1 MSDDAPASPLPIDVS
16 KQRIFVA
23 LGQVQS
29 ITLAELRQQAGVTK
43 ELAEF
48 ELKRLGWR
56 KKVGSDVFV
65 PKAADPREFEA
76 EDSGPQV
83 LPDLRDKVAAK
94 RGKKAAPAGA
104 GERPVTR
111 EPDAGGALG
120 PDCPA
125 VPLGVNDETLYLL
138 DELCQLR
145 KVPPK
150 LDKSMLYS
158 LFGHGW
164 LDQRFPSFNA
174 VGEPLKNK
182 FNQDH
187 AQRAVI
193 HACKAKGRIR
203 IDDAERQR
211 GSHVSRRG
219 ALVLHCGDQL
229 VIAGEKGLRPEDGPR
244 EVYTRHP
251 GLYERLIFP
260 LDDEIMRPA
269 PEDQAASLGEA
280 WACLDHLDQGGW
292 HWKGPVRICLGGD
305 PADGDGV
312 SGDSIDVFAWLVFG
326 WAMSAKVCGALFRRP
341 ALLVTGPTQQG
352 KSTLLARLK
361 DLIGEGWFI
370 SPEDPS
376 EAGITAE
383 MGKARIAVLL
393 DELEGKE
400 DDPAYIKR
408 MYNLMLRSFDG
419 GGKLRS
425 SADQKAVKTELYSSF
440 QGSSVLPPKMR
451 PQERNRIII
460 AEIGA
465 RLDPARAYLC
475 PDWFPGVGPKLHRRL
490 AAQWHRYPATLKAYE
505 GEMARRGSSG
515 RERDC
520 YATALA
526 CADLALFELAPD
538 AASEAS
544 KVPENPARVAQI
556 VACIVPLIGT
566 LRTENIDHP
575 ERAMAALL
583 SSHLPSPGGAVQQTV
598 GQWIEKAI
606 IALGSDDDSGWAQC
620 KLQLASHGMRLCNL
634 KPDHASSKAG
644 VIELED
650 LASGYLAIAGPTHE
664 GVAKIFKATEFN
676 QGRWPEALSRV
687 VHVIT
692 DASGKE
698 LGQMPAIKGK
708 IPKIGGWQGACTLIP
723 LAWFIDLYEIS
734 EQIRVAREALV
745 MGQASAEAAAKV
757 RRGQRGIKE

>member
-1 MSDDAPASPLPIDVS
+1 M
-16 KQRIFVA
+16 
-23 LGQVQS
+23 
-29 ITLAELRQQAGVTK
+29 
-43 ELAEF
+43 
-48 ELKRLGWR
+48 
-56 KKVGSDVFV
+56 
-65 PKAADPREFEA
+65 
-76 EDSGPQV
+76 
-83 LPDLRDKVAAK
+83 
-94 RGKKAAPAGA
+94 
-104 GERPVTR
+104 
-111 EPDAGGALG
+111 LG

-164 LDQRFPSFNA
+164 LDERFPSYNQS
-174 VGEPLKNK
+174 GELLKKK

-193 HACKAKGRIR
+193 AACKAKGRIR

-211 GSHVSRRG
+211 GSHVSRKG
-219 ALVLHCGDQL
+219 ALVLHCGDAL
-229 VIAGEKGLRPEDGPR
+229 VIAGEKRAVGSPAHAAVKVEGVEIRPP
-244 EVYTRHP
+244 YQRHP

-260 LDDEIMRPA
+260 LDDAVVAPA
-269 PEDQAASLGEA
+269 AVAASVGEA
-280 WACLDHLDQGGW
+280 WACLDHLNQGGW
-292 HWKGPVRICLGGD
+292 NWKGPVQIDLDGDGAGD
-305 PADGDGV
+305 PAREGDT
-312 SGDSIDVFAWLVFG
+312 IDVFAWLVFG

-400 DDPAYIKR
+400 DDPGYIKR

-460 AEIGA
+460 AEIGV
-465 RLDPARAYLC
+465 RTDPARAYLV
-475 PDWFPGVGPKLHRRL
+475 PDWFAAIGPKLHRRL
-490 AAQWHRYPATLKAYE
+490 AEAWHRYPATLKAYE

-526 CADLALFELAPD
+526 CADLALFERAPD
-538 AASEAS
+538 AQSEAS
-544 KVPENPARVAQI
+544 KVPENPARVALI
-556 VACIVPLIGT
+556 VAAIVPLIGT
-566 LRTENIDHP
+566 LRTENVDHP

-606 IALGSDDDSGWAQC
+606 IALGSDDEAGWAQS
-620 KLQLASHGMRLCNL
+620 KVQLASHGMRVCNL
-634 KPDHASSKAG
+634 KPDHEKSQAG
-644 VIELED
+644 VIELHD

-664 GVAKIFKATEFN
+664 GVAKIFKSTEFN
-676 QGRWPEALSRV
+676 QGRWPEALGRV
-687 VHVIT
+687 VHTVR
-692 DASGKE
+692 DDDGKE
-698 LGQMPAIKGK
+698 TGQMPAIKGK
-708 IPKIGGWQGACTLIP
+708 IPKVGGSNFPVTLIP
-723 LAWFIDLYEIS
+723 LAWFIDLVEMS
-734 EQIRVAREALV
+734 DQIRVARDAAV

>member
-1 MSDDAPASPLPIDVS
+1 MS
-16 KQRIFVA
+16 
-23 LGQVQS
+23 
-29 ITLAELRQQAGVTK
+29 
-43 ELAEF
+43 
-48 ELKRLGWR
+48 
-56 KKVGSDVFV
+56 
-65 PKAADPREFEA
+65 EA
-76 EDSGPQV
+76 ENAGPQV
-83 LPDLRDKVAAK
+83 MPDLREKVAAK
-94 RGKKAAPAGA
+94 RGGKKAGA
-104 GERPVTR
+104 GERPSSP
-111 EPDAGGALG
+111 EPDAKAEHGGGFLG

-125 VPLGVNDETLYLL
+125 VPLGVNDETLFLL
-138 DELCQLR
+138 DDLCQLR

-164 LDQRFPSFNA
+164 LDQRFPSYNQH
-174 VGEPLKNK
+174 GEVLPKK

-187 AQRAVI
+187 AQRAI
-193 HACKAKGRIR
+193 IAACKAKGRIR

-211 GSHVSRRG
+211 GSHVSRKG
-219 ALVLHCGDQL
+219 ALVLHCGDEL
-229 VIAGEKGLRPEDGPR
+229 TIAGEKSARDPGEVRA
-244 EVYTRHP
+244 VYTRHP

-260 LDDEIMRPA
+260 LDDELVRPA
-269 PEDQAASLGEA
+269 PKDEAATLNES
-280 WACLDHLDQGGW
+280 WACLDHLNQGGW
-292 HWKGPVRICLGGD
+292 NWKGPTQISLDGD
-305 PADGDGV
+305 PADPA
-312 SGDSIDVFAWLVFG
+312 DSVDVFAWLVFG

-400 DDPAYIKR
+400 DDPGYIKR

-425 SADQKAVKTELYSSF
+425 SADQKAVKTELFSSF

-460 AEIGA
+460 AEIAA
-465 RLDPARAYLC
+465 RVDPSRAYVC
-475 PDWFPGVGPKLHRRL
+475 PEWFAAVGPKLHRRL
-490 AAQWHRYPATLKAYE
+490 AEQWHRYPATLKAYE

-526 CADLALFELAPD
+526 CADLALFDAAPD
-538 AASEAS
+538 AVSEAG
-544 KVPENPARVAQI
+544 KAADNPARVQHL
-556 VACIVPLIGT
+556 VACVVPLIGT
-566 LRTENIDHP
+566 MRTENIDHP

-583 SSHLPSPGGAVQQTV
+583 SSHLPSSGGQVQQNV

-606 IALGSDDDSGWAQC
+606 VALGSHDEAGWQTGRT
-620 KLQLASHGMRLCNL
+620 QLAAHGMRLCNL
-634 KPDHASSKAG
+634 KPDHEKSKAG
-644 VIELED
+644 VIELAD
-650 LASGYLAIAGPTHE
+650 LASGYLCIAGPTHE
-664 GVAKIFKATEFN
+664 GMAKIFKATEFN
-676 QGRWPEALSRV
+676 QGRWPEALSRL
-687 VHVIT
+687 VHVVQ
-692 DASGKE
+692 DAEGKDV
-698 LGQMPAIKGK
+698 GQMPAIKGK

-723 LAWFIDLYEIS
+723 LAAFLDLKELS
-734 EQIRVAREALV
+734 ETIRQARDNELMGASEAEDKARE
-745 MGQASAEAAAKV
+745 
-757 RRGQRGIKE
+757 RRKARGIVE